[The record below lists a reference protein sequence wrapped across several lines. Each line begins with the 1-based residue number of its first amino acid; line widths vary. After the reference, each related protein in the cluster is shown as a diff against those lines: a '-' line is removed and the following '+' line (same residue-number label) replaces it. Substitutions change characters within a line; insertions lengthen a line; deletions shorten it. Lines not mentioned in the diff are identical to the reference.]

1 MVLNRLAAS
10 VVTVAL
16 LTLVTSSAEA
26 QKPKNQVSDV
36 STHHALGV
44 TKEVLV
50 RQGYDVVRVDV
61 AGDDQV
67 VYYRRGS
74 MGNGKG
80 KGPVQRLVIRRVESH
95 LVFVDTP
102 DTILAAIIERLRLP

>member
-1 MVLNRLAAS
+1 MLNRIVLPIAAVAVMTLAG
-10 VVTVAL
+10 VP
-16 LTLVTSSAEA
+16 AEA
-26 QKPKNQVSDV
+26 QKPKDKPHDV

-50 RQGYDVVRVDV
+50 RQGYDVVRVEA

-67 VYYRRGS
+67 VYYRRGN

-80 KGPVQRLVIRRVESH
+80 KGPVERLVIRRVETQV
-95 LVFVDTP
+95 VFVDTP
-102 DTILAAIIERLRLP
+102 DSILSAIIERLKLP